1 MNRSGIVSITTENKI
16 YKNFINGS
24 WVEKKEVYEVTNPA
38 DKNEIVGKFPLA
50 TEEDVNLAVQ
60 SAHNAFQTW
69 RKVPASER
77 ASYIYRFIELLD
89 QNKERL
95 ARALTQEQGKPLIE
109 SLMEVTRGVSE
120 MRFVAG
126 EAVRLDGVTLPS
138 DRRGVINL
146 SVRVPIGVVAAI
158 TPWNFPVLTPLRK
171 VVPALV
177 CGCTV
182 VLKPATDSPLTS
194 VIITELLEEAGLPAG
209 TVNLVLG
216 SGRKVGEALVSH
228 PLVKGVSFTGSTQV
242 GRSINETAA
251 KNLTK
256 VQLELGGNNPVV
268 VADYKD
274 LKSAATQIV
283 AGCFSNAGQRCTA
296 IKRVIVL
303 DKHADELEGYIV
315 EKVKNFKVGNGL
327 NTDTNIGPIV
337 SESARNTLNDY
348 MEIAKKEG
356 ANILIGG
363 RNLNE
368 GEYENGYYFEPTVI
382 TNVTPNMVIAKEEI
396 FGPVLTII
404 RVSSI
409 EEAIEVSNNTEYG
422 LTASVFTDNMNWAYR
437 FMEDVESG
445 MIHINNGTV
454 SEGHMP
460 FGGVKNSGVGPFS
473 IGGTNKDFYTE
484 LKVTYIQHQ

>member
-1 MNRSGIVSITTENKI
+1 MSIATEQKI
-16 YKNFINGS
+16 YKNFINGA
-24 WVEKKEVYEVTNPA
+24 WVETADLYEVNNPA
-38 DKNEIVGKFPLA
+38 NKNELVGKFPL
-50 TEEDVNLAVQ
+50 TTVEGVNDAVQ
-60 SAHNAFQTW
+60 SAHKAFQTW

-77 ASYIYRFIELLD
+77 AAYIYRFIELLAE
-89 QNKERL
+89 NKERL
-95 ARALTQEQGKPLIE
+95 AKALTQEQGKPLTE
-109 SLMEVTRGVSE
+109 ALTEVSRGVNE

-138 DRRGVINL
+138 DRRGVINM
-146 SVRVPIGVVAAI
+146 SARVPIGVVAAI

-171 VVPALV
+171 VIPALV

-194 VIITELLEEAGLPAG
+194 VIITELLEDAGLPAG
-209 TVNLVLG
+209 TVNLVIG
-216 SGRKVGEALVSH
+216 NGRKVGEALVSH

-242 GRSINETAA
+242 GRSINESAA

-256 VQLELGGNNPVV
+256 VQLELGGNNPAV
-268 VADYKD
+268 VAEYGD
-274 LKSAATQIV
+274 LENAATQIV
-283 AGCFSNAGQRCTA
+283 TSCYGNAGQRCTA

-303 DKHADELEGYIV
+303 DKHADELEKYIV
-315 EKVKNFKVGNGL
+315 EKVKNLKVGNGL
-327 NTDTNIGPIV
+327 DSSTNIGPVV
-337 SESARNTLNDY
+337 SESARKTLNEY
-348 MEIAKKEG
+348 MDIAKNEG
-356 ANILIGG
+356 ANIIVGG
-363 RNLNE
+363 RNLTG
-368 GEYENGYYFEPTVI
+368 GEYDNGYYFEPTVI
-382 TNVTPNMVIAKEEI
+382 SGVTPNMVVAKDEI

-404 RVSSI
+404 RVTSI

-422 LTASVFTDNMNWAYR
+422 LTASVFTDNMSWGYR

-460 FGGVKNSGVGPFS
+460 FGGVKNSGLGPFS

-484 LKVTYIQHQ
+484 LKVTYIQH